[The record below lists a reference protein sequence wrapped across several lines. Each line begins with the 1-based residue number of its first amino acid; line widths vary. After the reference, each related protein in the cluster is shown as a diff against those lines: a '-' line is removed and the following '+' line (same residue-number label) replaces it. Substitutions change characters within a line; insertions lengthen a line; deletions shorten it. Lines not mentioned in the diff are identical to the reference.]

1 MTVQLINV
9 ALNINTIFDISYTN
23 SVLIFTKQWF
33 TIVYICFIIC
43 LIILISH

>member
-9 ALNINTIFDISYTN
+9 AININTIFDISYTN

-33 TIVYICFIIC
+33 TVVYICFISC
-43 LIILISH
+43 LIIFLTH